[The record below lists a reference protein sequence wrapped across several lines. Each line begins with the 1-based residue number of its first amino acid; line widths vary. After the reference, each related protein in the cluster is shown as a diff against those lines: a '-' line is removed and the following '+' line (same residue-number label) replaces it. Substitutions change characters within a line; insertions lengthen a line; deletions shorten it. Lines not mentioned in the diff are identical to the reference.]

1 MQAAIRMLFERRSV
15 RAFTEQAIGPE
26 EKRLILQS
34 AAQAPSAGNQQLY
47 TIIDVTDPTLLRRLS
62 ETCDHQP
69 FIAEAKMALV
79 FCADCHRW
87 MEIYRAA
94 GLSPRK
100 PGPGDWMLA
109 MADAC
114 IAAQNAVVAAQAL
127 GIGSCYIG
135 DILENVEIHRELLK
149 LPDGVVPAVMLV
161 LGYPTPQQM
170 RRKKPERFAM
180 ESIVSENAYPQHT
193 REAIREAYSAREAA
207 EGRARPFDES
217 VRAFMER
224 KYESDFSREM
234 SRSAEVYLRM
244 FADWKQ

>member
-15 RAFTEQAIGPE
+15 RAFTEQAIGPQ

-135 DILENVEIHRELLK
+135 D
-149 LPDGVVPAVMLV
+149 P
-161 LGYPTPQQM
+161 
-170 RRKKPERFAM
+170 
-180 ESIVSENAYPQHT
+180 
-193 REAIREAYSAREAA
+193 
-207 EGRARPFDES
+207 
-217 VRAFMER
+217 
-224 KYESDFSREM
+224 
-234 SRSAEVYLRM
+234 
-244 FADWKQ
+244 